1 MSLSNESNFFN
12 GKKDILLKYY
22 AILDKQFNKA
32 AKTNSVVTKYLDL
45 GVRKIKLE
53 IANEE
58 IIPRIEQNFNF
69 TIKDNLD
76 HYDSVLHIWKDD
88 VRSFLSSSYQ
98 NKKYLAV
105 VYNKQTI
112 MRFFLEYNMLNAQNI
127 FSKSFYFSASDF
139 SDKILPKFGHLFV
152 NAIFPA
158 TLTSHS
164 SLAHAASVGID
175 NKGVLICASSGGGKT
190 TLAITCLMDN
200 FQYVSDDYLIIN
212 KENNILYSH
221 PIYSMVTLTPQIYN
235 NLTNLKSK
243 FMYDNYNNTKYTL
256 DISAYNNNFVKSLP
270 IKAMIFP
277 SISDISEPTIEKSNN
292 TKAITQFVYSTAK
305 QMDQHLNKEYVKLLL
320 SLVKDLDCY
329 QINLSR
335 NLDKNVKILRQFIKE
350 L

>member
-1 MSLSNESNFFN
+1 MNLNNESNLFN

-45 GVRKIKLE
+45 GVKKIKLE

-58 IIPRIEQNFNF
+58 IIPRIEQNFKF
-69 TIKDNLD
+69 TIKYNLD

-98 NKKYLAV
+98 NNKYLAV
-105 VYNKQTI
+105 VYNKRTV
-112 MRFFLEYNMLNAQNI
+112 MRFFLEHNMLNAQNI
-127 FSKSFYFSASDF
+127 FSNSFYFSASDF

-152 NAIFPA
+152 NAIYPA

-190 TLAITCLMDN
+190 TLAITCLMEN

-221 PIYSMVTLTPQIYN
+221 PIY
-235 NLTNLKSK
+235 
-243 FMYDNYNNTKYTL
+243 
-256 DISAYNNNFVKSLP
+256 
-270 IKAMIFP
+270 
-277 SISDISEPTIEKSNN
+277 
-292 TKAITQFVYSTAK
+292 
-305 QMDQHLNKEYVKLLL
+305 
-320 SLVKDLDCY
+320 
-329 QINLSR
+329 
-335 NLDKNVKILRQFIKE
+335 
-350 L
+350 